1 MTADIPQKSRSGYK
15 KRRKVMTTE
24 WVAILTGSAAA
35 ALITGVLTIIK
46 GEIDARRKRTD
57 YNADVVAGL
66 SILLV
71 AWIKSLGREHI
82 DRGYI
87 TFDELQDIT
96 RMNEIYHTNLGGNG
110 YVAKIMTEVGKL
122 PIKEKKDN

>member
-1 MTADIPQKSRSGYK
+1 MAA
-15 KRRKVMTTE
+15 E
-24 WVAILTGSAAA
+24 WVAVLTGSAAA
-35 ALITGVLTIIK
+35 ALITGILTIIK

-71 AWIKSLGREHI
+71 AWIKSLGREYI

-110 YVAKIMTEVGKL
+110 YVSRIMTEVGKL